1 MAYKHQR
8 ESVGDISIRMEVHMR
23 LIMSIKRVGTL
34 CKTHRKTKAMPCDS
48 FGPLLIE
55 NSTKTRLLMIKQIQ
69 FVVFISFLS
78 GCMQHTSELCN

>member
-8 ESVGDISIRMEVHMR
+8 ENVGDQKWIHISIRMEVHMR
-23 LIMSIKRVGTL
+23 LIMSIKRLGTL
-34 CKTHRKTKAMPCDS
+34 CKTHRKTKAMPCDT

-69 FVVFISFLS
+69 FVVSTQM
-78 GCMQHTSELCN
+78 G